1 MDEFK
6 TEEEQIAAIKNWW
19 KNNGTSVILAI
30 VASLAIVFGYR
41 AWQGNVEANKASAS
55 GLYQRLVNVITAQQG
70 LGDDQS
76 ATFIAREIKD
86 NYGETE
92 YARFAALYLAKIH
105 VEASELDQALSE
117 LDFVLASTDDVRTQH
132 VVTARK
138 ARVLVAKG
146 EYDAALALLDAT
158 DDAFEA
164 SFLEIIGDIQLA
176 QGDEE
181 AARDTYLKAF
191 GLVKDEPQR
200 APLLGVKLSDLG
212 VDTRSL

>member
-19 KNNGTSVILAI
+19 KNNGTSILLAI

-41 AWQGNVEANKASAS
+41 AWQGNLEANKESAS

-76 ATFIAREIKD
+76 ATFIAGEIKE
-86 NYGETE
+86 NFGETE

-105 VEASELDQALSE
+105 VEAGELDLAVAE
-117 LDFVLASTDDVRTQH
+117 LDFVLASTEDVRTQH
-132 VVTARK
+132 IVTARK
-138 ARVLVAKG
+138 ARVLAAKG
-146 EYDAALALLDAT
+146 EYEAALALLSAS
-158 DDAFEA
+158 DDAFKP
-164 SFLEIIGDIQLA
+164 SYLEITGDIQLA

-181 AARDTYLKAF
+181 AARNTYIKAF
-191 GLVKDEPQR
+191 EMVKDEPQR